1 MSLVCLFR
9 CMCNLLNKVGDSG
22 LPAHLCVWRLL
33 LSYLWGWTHTLDG
46 ESSALWCQ
54 LEQIPVFG
62 CGLHWPPVCWCHSR
76 AASPTP
82 CLCLWAVAFASHCLA
97 SWPCQPP
104 SHLIWSFFWVPI
116 FWASQIGAAI
126 FMAALSRVCFAL
138 WYHFQSEPISLLPC
152 KHSSWFLP

>member
-82 CLCLWAVAFASHCLA
+82 CLCLRAVAFASHCLA